1 MNKIFNKGIN
11 VARQHKTILDN
22 LSWVTAVEVFTL
34 LAPLITYPYLV
45 KVLGMDLYGY
55 IITAQ
60 VLASYVTLIIDFGSN
75 SVVAKH
81 VSINRDNNEMLSE
94 IVCSVFTV
102 RSFLWIICLPVYCG
116 IVALVP
122 SYREFW
128 LLFLL
133 TYGTTLNDVL
143 FPRYFF
149 QGIEKMKIS
158 SVINISI
165 KFFFIALIFIL
176 VHNQD
181 DLLMVPVLYTIG
193 YTLAGIASMYIIFG
207 KMRIRFAIPPVNRMM
222 IYVKDSSEIFATDL
236 VCTIKDKLNYFFLG
250 GYSNMAN
257 VVVYDLGSKLN
268 GIVVK
273 PTQIIS
279 QVFFPRFAKS
289 RDVKKVNMMIW
300 VVMGI
305 AIGVVIMLN
314 IFMPWIVEFFL
325 HKEIDLMPLRV
336 FSLAPIFLSASSF
349 IGHNYLIAFGHN
361 KYMLYSILVTTA
373 GYLLAL
379 GFVAYTHR
387 MSSVY
392 SFVSISLFSYFV
404 EFIYRIVAKKRLV
417 QKENMV

>member
-1 MNKIFNKGIN
+1 MNNIFNKGIN

-81 VSINRDNNEMLSE
+81 VSINRDNDKMLSE

-102 RSFLWIICLPVYCG
+102 RSFLWIICLPIYCG

-158 SVINISI
+158 SVINIGI
-165 KFFFIALIFIL
+165 RLFFIALVFIL

-207 KMRIRFAIPPVNRMM
+207 KMRIRFAIPPVKRMM

-289 RDVKKVNMMIW
+289 RDIKKMNMMVW

-305 AIGVVIMLN
+305 TLCVVILLN
-314 IFMPWIVEFFL
+314 IFMPWVVEFFL

-336 FSLAPIFLSASSF
+336 FSLAPVFLSASSF
-349 IGHNYLIAFGHN
+349 IGQNYLIAFGHN

-379 GFVAYTHR
+379 GFVAFTHR

-404 EFIYRIVAKKRLV
+404 EFLYRIAT
-417 QKENMV
+417 KEKLMRKEK